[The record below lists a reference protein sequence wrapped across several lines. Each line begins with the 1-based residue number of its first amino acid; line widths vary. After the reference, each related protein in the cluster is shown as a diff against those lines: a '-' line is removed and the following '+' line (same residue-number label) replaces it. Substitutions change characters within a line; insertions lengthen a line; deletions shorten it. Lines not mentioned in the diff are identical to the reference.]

1 MISLKIQ
8 KKLLA
13 QVKEELLAGF
23 GLDFT
28 QLDEGRVIF
37 NDNDVIAEV
46 IFTHK
51 ETGNEVVLS
60 SIWFDK
66 KTGDILQ
73 SGTNY
78 GRLTL

>member
-1 MISLKIQ
+1 MLSLKIQ

-13 QVKEELLAGF
+13 QAKETLGDY

-28 QLDEGRVIF
+28 QLDEGKVVS
-37 NDNDVIAEV
+37 NEGEVIADV
-46 IFTHK
+46 IFTHRQ
-51 ETGNEVVLS
+51 TGNEVVLS

-66 KTGDILQ
+66 KTGEILQ

>member
-8 KKLLA
+8 EKLLA
-13 QVKEELLAGF
+13 QAKENLKGF

-28 QLDEGRVIF
+28 QLDEGRVELS
-37 NDNDVIAEV
+37 NDEITAEV
-46 IFTHK
+46 IFTHR
-51 ETGNEVVLS
+51 ESGDEVVLS

-66 KTGDILQ
+66 KTGEILQ